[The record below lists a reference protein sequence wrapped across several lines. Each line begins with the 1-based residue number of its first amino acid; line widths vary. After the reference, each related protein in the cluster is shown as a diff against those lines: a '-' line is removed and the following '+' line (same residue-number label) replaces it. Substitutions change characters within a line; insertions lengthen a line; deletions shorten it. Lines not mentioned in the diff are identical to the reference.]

1 MAEKQGIPLSSI
13 EGFPESAA
21 NRLAELWITTA
32 EELVGAAVR
41 EDGPLGLAEFLGVSE
56 DEVTELVERALAAL
70 PPDVSFAPDDIAS
83 FGLGALDEPEGDD
96 PDAEP
101 VSFAPLPGQVDLRG
115 RMPPV
120 RNQRNRGTCVAH
132 ACVAVREFLLGEESE
147 SGDLSEQFL
156 YWDCKQKDGYPGEGT
171 WIRVGMD
178 CLKQDGVCVE
188 QVWEYNP
195 DPIPGNESQGPPP
208 AGAADK
214 AASYRISDSQ
224 KLAPRWV
231 NALRQTL
238 ADGKPVAF
246 AVPVFTYWFTEPV
259 RSTGDVRMPLSTD
272 INKGGH
278 AMCMV
283 GYEDDSEVPGG
294 GFFLVRNSWGATKWG
309 RNNVV
314 ESGYARIPYE
324 YIRKHGKS
332 AYTARISEPSEPGR
346 YTNQHIITAF
356 HNAAVKLGLGNWDL
370 MERAGIDLT
379 DLVQDRNAPYRGTGI
394 DQLPNLTEEQKRLI
408 KAELT
413 ALVGPTE
420 A

>member
-56 DEVTELVERALAAL
+56 AEVMELVEQAMAVL
-70 PPDVSFAPDDIAS
+70 PPDVSFAPDDIGS

-101 VSFAPLPGQVDLRG
+101 VSFAPLPGQVDLRD

-132 ACVAVREFLLGEESE
+132 ACVAVREFLLGKEST

-156 YWDCKQKDGYPGEGT
+156 YWDCKQKDDYPGEGT
-171 WIRVGMD
+171 WIRVGMA

-188 QVWEYNP
+188 QVWPYNP
-195 DPIPGNESQGPPP
+195 QPILGNESQGPPP

-224 KLAPRWV
+224 KLEPRWV

-272 INKGGH
+272 NVEGGH
-278 AMCMV
+278 AMCMA
-283 GYEDDSEVPGG
+283 GYEDDPSVPDG
-294 GFFLVRNSWGATKWG
+294 GFFLVRNSWGTTTWG
-309 RNNVV
+309 KDSVV
-314 ESGYARIPYE
+314 EPGYARMPYA
-324 YIRKHGKS
+324 YISQYGSS
-332 AYTARISEPSEPGR
+332 AYTASAPKEPPPPGNDNGSLFAWIWQWLRRIFGS
-346 YTNQHIITAF
+346 
-356 HNAAVKLGLGNWDL
+356 
-370 MERAGIDLT
+370 
-379 DLVQDRNAPYRGTGI
+379 
-394 DQLPNLTEEQKRLI
+394 
-408 KAELT
+408 
-413 ALVGPTE
+413 
-420 A
+420 